1 MFLIDLLYV
10 MSVWMCIPQA
20 LDFVSRLPQLIHA
33 KTSAGNPENH
43 SRFAKPLSDVGTA
56 STFSRMHIWTI
67 HTSLYRCAER
77 AWLCT
82 THTLL
87 WIHLGCLPI
96 CTMCAH
102 THTHTPTNWELAVV
116 LLKRARFSLFTW
128 HWNTQDK
135 MWQAAWGY
143 VKGRIWNIDMSWPLV
158 QERLLVHWFCTVCY
172 LGRPSSLQHAS
183 CPLSHQLP
191 AFVLRTG

>member
-102 THTHTPTNWELAVV
+102 THTHPNKLRIGGRITEKGALQFIHMTLEHTGQDVASCMRVCEGQDLEHRYELAVGAGEVASALILYGV
-116 LLKRARFSLFTW
+116 LLG
-128 HWNTQDK
+128 
-135 MWQAAWGY
+135 QA
-143 VKGRIWNIDMSWPLV
+143 
-158 QERLLVHWFCTVCY
+158 Q
-172 LGRPSSLQHAS
+172 
-183 CPLSHQLP
+183 
-191 AFVLRTG
+191 